1 MEVHHHAHS
10 SRKKWTHYL
19 WEFLMLFLAVFCGF
33 LAENFRE
40 HQVEHQREHQYM
52 ITMLEDLK
60 ADTALLHKALDYW
73 NERNKSVDSVAE
85 AIRIPVSKTDFIKV
99 YRHFNRALDY
109 YSFKYNDRTI
119 IQLKNAGGFRL
130 IRKKEVANK
139 IIAYDQFINDAV
151 VNIAAEYHQ
160 FYMNAIG
167 FINKAFLQ
175 EIINRIH
182 VKYNNDLPP
191 YSENAWIDNMIH
203 TTESPYTDREQS
215 IAIFEFKNALLS
227 FRNNFSNMNW
237 GYTHLLKYQ
246 EKLISL
252 IAKEYDLPEK
262 TPLEK

>member
-1 MEVHHHAHS
+1 MEVHHHAHTS
-10 SRKKWTHYL
+10 GKKWTHYI

-40 HQVEHQREHQYM
+40 HQVEHQRERQYM
-52 ITMLEDLK
+52 ITMLEDLR
-60 ADTALLHKALDYW
+60 ADTSLLHTALDYW

-85 AIRIPVSKTDFIKV
+85 AIQIPVSKIDFNKV

-119 IQLKNAGGFRL
+119 AQLKNAGGFRL
-130 IRKKEVANK
+130 IREKEVANK

-160 FYMNAIG
+160 FYMNVVG
-167 FINKAFLQ
+167 LMNKAFVQ

-182 VKYNNDLPP
+182 EKYQNNLPP
-191 YSENAWIDNMIH
+191 YSDKAWIDNMIN
-203 TTESPYTDREQS
+203 TIESPYTDRELAL
-215 IAIFEFKNALLS
+215 AIFEFKNALLS

-246 EKLISL
+246 EELISL
-252 IAKEYDLPEK
+252 IAKKYHLK
-262 TPLEK
+262 